1 MDIKVNAS
9 TPYKVMVG
17 AKGVDRLKSF
27 IDEIKPVK
35 PQKILLFSDSNVFKL
50 YGNQMID
57 KLGGYT
63 IVPYV
68 FKAGE
73 KRKRMKTVLKALNLM
88 AKNEFSRSDLV
99 LALGGGVCGD
109 MAGFT
114 ASVYMRGI
122 KWINVPTT
130 LLAMIDSSVGGK
142 TGVDLSCAKNMI
154 GSFYQPTLVVCDN
167 DFLNTLPK
175 NEWKNGIGE
184 GIKYAILDGEILEL
198 ELGLDSENAARFVD
212 KCVRI
217 KKRIVEEDEKESGA
231 RMFLNL
237 GHTYGHAVE
246 KLSKYKI
253 PHGIA
258 VGAGLRWIIDV
269 ATSMEVME
277 EGEDDAKMVALL
289 DKYEMPYIKY
299 KKEKMIKAI
308 CLIKREKATIS
319 ALSFRPAS
327 EIAAS
332 WNLIKNRLRICFNE
346 FGNYQVEFKR
356 QSLCADFKVA
366 FSSRTYS
373 SVHIERR
380 IGFVRRLFI
389 GRRYCHNKRIEVAWR
404 KIRF

>member
-17 AKGVDRLKSF
+17 AKGVDRLKNF

-114 ASVYMRGI
+114 ASIYMRGI

-154 GSFYQPTLVVCDN
+154 GSFYQPMLVVCDN

-175 NEWKNGIGE
+175 DEWKNGIGE

-246 KLSKYKI
+246 KLSKYKV

-308 CLIKREKATIS
+308 WSDKKRKGDNISLIIPS
-319 ALSFRPAS
+319 G
-327 EIAAS
+327 
-332 WNLIKNRLRICFNE
+332 
-346 FGNYQVEFKR
+346 FGNCGIVEFDKK
-356 QSLCADFKVA
+356 SGEDL
-366 FSSRTYS
+366 
-373 SVHIERR
+373 
-380 IGFVRRLFI
+380 L
-389 GRRYCHNKRIEVAWR
+389 
-404 KIRF
+404 

>member
-17 AKGVDRLKSF
+17 AKGVDRLKNF

-73 KRKRMKTVLKALNLM
+73 KRKRMETVLKALNLM

-114 ASVYMRGI
+114 ASIYMRGI

-246 KLSKYKI
+246 KLSKYKV

-308 CLIKREKATIS
+308 WSDKKRKGDNISLIIPS
-319 ALSFRPAS
+319 G
-327 EIAAS
+327 
-332 WNLIKNRLRICFNE
+332 
-346 FGNYQVEFKR
+346 FGNCGIVEFDK
-356 QSLCADFKVA
+356 K
-366 FSSRTYS
+366 
-373 SVHIERR
+373 SVED
-380 IGFVRRLFI
+380 LL
-389 GRRYCHNKRIEVAWR
+389 
-404 KIRF
+404 

>member
-17 AKGVDRLKSF
+17 AKGVDRLKNF
-27 IDEIKPVK
+27 INEIKPVK

-114 ASVYMRGI
+114 ASIYMRGI

-308 CLIKREKATIS
+308 WSDKKRKGDNISLIIPS
-319 ALSFRPAS
+319 G
-327 EIAAS
+327 
-332 WNLIKNRLRICFNE
+332 
-346 FGNYQVEFKR
+346 FGNCGIVEFDK
-356 QSLCADFKVA
+356 K
-366 FSSRTYS
+366 
-373 SVHIERR
+373 SVED
-380 IGFVRRLFI
+380 LL
-389 GRRYCHNKRIEVAWR
+389 
-404 KIRF
+404 